1 MDFFTQNQLFVIY
14 IINLS
19 FIAYIRYT
27 NSGFIRKTLIAVI
40 NYNTIQ
46 QIQKSEINKKSVTNF
61 LLSLNLYI
69 SAIVFSVFLLS
80 NFDLIPEHINHL
92 LMFGIIFLVFFLL
105 IYINA
110 GINFLSAYIFNV
122 KEIAIAFHRNNKIS
136 FYAMGIILFIINIL
150 ISFSSIK
157 NIALYSGIFIVAL
170 FYLLR
175 IFRFIKINLSKHM
188 NSLYLFLY
196 LCTVEILPIIYI
208 IKIFTL
214 LNATTN

>member
-27 NSGFIRKTLIAVI
+27 NSGFIKKTLIAVI
-40 NYNTIQ
+40 NYNTAL
-46 QIQKSEINKKSVTNF
+46 QIQKSEINKKSVANF
-61 LLSLNLYI
+61 LLSLNFYI
-69 SAIVFSVFLLS
+69 SINIFSVYLLS
-80 NFDLIPEHINHL
+80 KFSLIPENINHL
-92 LMFGIIFLVFFLL
+92 LMFGIIFIVFFLI

-110 GINFLSAYIFNV
+110 GINFLTSYIFNV
-122 KEIAIAFHRNNKIS
+122 KEIAVDFHRNNKIAYHALG
-136 FYAMGIILFIINIL
+136 FILFIVNIL

-157 NIALYSGIFIVAL
+157 NIALFSGIFIL
-170 FYLLR
+170 GIFYLFR
-175 IFRFIKINLSKHM
+175 IFRYIKINLAKHM
-188 NSLYLFLY
+188 NSFYLFLY

-214 LNATTN
+214 INTTTN